1 MLRVP
6 WFYDGAVVVIDGQTA
21 DDTVVGTF
29 LQYYHTVV
37 HGLSMIFLDDAGI
50 LRLCQYYTGA
60 VAVLAHQH
68 DVRAIYDDLL
78 LIESFANEY
87 LEWPD
92 GLQWCLLDSI
102 LNALAG
108 FHHGVKVVQVL
119 LGLTEHVYE
128 AVLVCALGFQT
139 HSHLVL
145 RIVPVCPFVIGRIQ
159 LGRPAAKPS
168 IAIATLMTDVLQ
180 PASGKSVAVA
190 DIRFTV
196 LQVVISSPDGFSIS
210 IFHQLSIAIH
220 TGPRPR
226 ALDT

>member
-1 MLRVP
+1 MFRVS
-6 WFYDGAVVVIDGQTA
+6 WLYHGAVVVIDGQTA

-87 LEWPD
+87 LE
-92 GLQWCLLDSI
+92 GLGGFQRCLFDSCLDTFTSI
-102 LNALAG
+102 
-108 FHHGVKVVQVL
+108 HHDVKVVQVL

-159 LGRPAAKPS
+159 LGRPATKPC
-168 IAIATLMTDVLQ
+168 IAIASLMTDVLQ